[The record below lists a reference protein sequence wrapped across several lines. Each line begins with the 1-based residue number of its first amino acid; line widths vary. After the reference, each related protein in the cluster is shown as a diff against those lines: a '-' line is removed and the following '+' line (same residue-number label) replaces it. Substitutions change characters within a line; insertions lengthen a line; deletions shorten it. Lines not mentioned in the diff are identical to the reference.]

1 MSARRVATALGVL
14 AAGLAQASPPPATLP
29 SAVHLACEP
38 VYLPARSVLARSVDI
53 AYDQKKVRSVLIDGV
68 PVYTF
73 SVRGTTIFTALDNER
88 IEIDLA
94 LPGWASDFRGQAQ
107 GTGHCVVAR

>member
-1 MSARRVATALGVL
+1 MNSRRLAAALGLL
-14 AAGLAQASPPPATLP
+14 AAGLAQATPAASS

-38 VYLPARSVLARSVDI
+38 VYLPARSVWARTVDI

-73 SVRGTTIFTALDNER
+73 SVRGTTILTALDNER
-88 IEIDLA
+88 IQIDVAA
-94 LPGWASDFRGQAQ
+94 LSWRSDFRG
-107 GTGHCVVAR
+107 VASSEGRCERG

>member
-1 MSARRVATALGVL
+1 MSPRRLAAALGLL
-14 AAGLAQASPPPATLP
+14 AAGLAQATPAASS

-38 VYLPARSVLARSVDI
+38 VYLPARSVWARTVDI

-73 SVRGTTIFTALDNER
+73 SVRGTTILTALDNER
-88 IEIDLA
+88 IQIDVAA
-94 LPGWASDFRGQAQ
+94 LSWRSDFRG
-107 GTGHCVVAR
+107 VASSEGRCERG